1 MNPSAKL
8 LCVGLILLALGLG
21 GFYFYWGARDRSLV
35 EEAAGTDPWIACSL
49 RVERGHVYEVSLS
62 AENSAGLPWN
72 KVDVE
77 ASVLFDGETIY
88 SDSFAVSEFPGKS
101 ARDGFSFRADVRSD
115 GLLMVDGYMR
125 EGQRWRVSVYR
136 DLPPFL
142 DAGPFVCAIV
152 GLLGLI
158 GVVQSGEVS

>member
-8 LCVGLILLALGLG
+8 LYVGLILLALGLG

-35 EEAAGTDPWIACSL
+35 EEAAGTESWIACSL
-49 RVERGHVYEVSLS
+49 RVERGRVYEVSLS
-62 AENSAGLPWN
+62 AEDTMGLPWN

-88 SDSFAVSEFPGKS
+88 SDSFTVQEFPGKS
-101 ARDGFSFRADVRSD
+101 ARDGFSFRADVRSN
-115 GLLMVDGYMR
+115 GLLEVDGYMR

-142 DAGPFVCAIV
+142 DVGPFACAI
-152 GLLGLI
+152 LGLMGFI
-158 GVVQSGEVS
+158 GVVQSKEV

>member
-8 LCVGLILLALGLG
+8 LYVGLILLALGLG

-35 EEAAGTDPWIACSL
+35 EEASGTDPRIACSL

-62 AENSAGLPWN
+62 AEDSMGLPWN

-101 ARDGFSFRADVRSD
+101 AKDGFSFRADVRSD
-115 GLLMVDGYMR
+115 GLLEVDGYMR
-125 EGQRWRVSVYR
+125 EGQRWKVSMYR
-136 DLPPFL
+136 DLPPIL
-142 DAGPFVCAIV
+142 EIGPFACAIV
-152 GLLGLI
+152 GLLGFI
-158 GVVQSGEVS
+158 GVVQSKEL